1 MRRGAGKGSGINY
14 SGGTSLYSGGGLMF
28 ALFIRGKRQRVVP
41 QKVLVVSSKIAGVR
55 YSNDPNHEGFI
66 RVFDV
71 EIYNFRI

>member
-1 MRRGAGKGSGINY
+1 
-14 SGGTSLYSGGGLMF
+14 MF